1 MKSNVL
7 YLSAFAYMYI
17 ESNFK
22 GNSIS
27 LQNFNECLHDNILYR
42 QYHIHLK
49 YIINKY
55 QSALDVF
62 TYLIKRE
69 LS

>member
-1 MKSNVL
+1 
-7 YLSAFAYMYI
+7 MYCT
-17 ESNFK
+17 
-22 GNSIS
+22 S
-27 LQNFNECLHDNILYR
+27 LHLHTCIYKAILKEIRFRYTNFNECLHDNILYR